1 MKTYLLL
8 LAALALS
15 ACGGVGG
22 TPPLYYWNAYPD
34 TVYQGMQQKK
44 SPDEQIGLLEQYLE
58 QAKAKNMAAAP
69 GVYAQLGMLY
79 VETGRGDLAQ
89 KAFNE
94 EKTRFPESG
103 NFMDFLLKNKSAA
116 TAKGG
121 IK

>member
-15 ACGGVGG
+15 ACAGR
-22 TPPLYYWNAYPD
+22 TPPLYYWNTYPN

-44 SPDEQIGLLEQYLE
+44 SPDEQIGLLERYLE
-58 QAKAKNMAAAP
+58 QAKAKNMAVAP

-94 EKTRFPESG
+94 EKARFPESA

-116 TAKGG
+116 TTQGG
-121 IK
+121 TK